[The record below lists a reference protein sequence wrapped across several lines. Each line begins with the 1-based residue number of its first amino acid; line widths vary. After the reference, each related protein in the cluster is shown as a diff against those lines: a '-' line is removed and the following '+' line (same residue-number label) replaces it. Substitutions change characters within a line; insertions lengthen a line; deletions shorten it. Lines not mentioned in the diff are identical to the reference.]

1 MTVRGS
7 SVRDAVFRAVY
18 TRDDAVVQLNSAL
31 LGGSM
36 GLSAREAA
44 DGANTTESA
53 SLYVRI
59 LF

>member
-53 SLYVRI
+53 SL
-59 LF
+59 